1 MLILISINF
10 VISGYSIGFDAHG
23 SFALLDGNGIGKN
36 VIIFGADMHL
46 LVHIDSKKY
55 VFILGKAPVDGLN
68 DTT

>member
-1 MLILISINF
+1 MHMEFSNYQMVMGL
-10 VISGYSIGFDAHG
+10 V
-23 SFALLDGNGIGKN
+23 KN

-55 VFILGKAPVDGLN
+55 VFILGKAPIDGLN